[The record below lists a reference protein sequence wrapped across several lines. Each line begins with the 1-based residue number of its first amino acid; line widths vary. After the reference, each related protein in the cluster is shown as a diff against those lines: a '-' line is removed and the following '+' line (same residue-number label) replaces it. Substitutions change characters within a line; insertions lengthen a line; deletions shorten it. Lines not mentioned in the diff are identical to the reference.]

1 MVTNKRKKTV
11 SVIVL
16 LSGLILSAVCIL
28 MFFQIPCRLSAVS
41 YPVKGIDVSH
51 YQGNIDWDM
60 IKDQGIQFAYI
71 KATEGSTYTDE
82 YYYQN
87 RSEAMENG
95 ISVGAYHFFSFDS
108 QGETQAGHFIDTI
121 GPQDG
126 MLIPAV
132 DVEYYGDKKKNP
144 PKEQEVRRELSV
156 MLNIL
161 EEHYGCK
168 PLIYSTQ
175 SFYHKY
181 LEGYYDEYPL
191 WIRNVY
197 LPPAQDWVIW
207 QYSDK
212 LRLDG
217 VNGDEQYVDG
227 DVCVGDLSLIS
238 MPETG
243 DKTHEYGVFI
253 GYDGKLEELE
263 EYETVVIDAQYYD
276 IDEITAFKQ
285 KGHTVYSYI
294 NIGALEDFRDYYD
307 RYSDLALGE
316 YEHWDEEVWVDVTD
330 KAWRDF
336 IIDEL
341 APSLI
346 DKGIDG
352 FFVDNCDVYY
362 LYPVDGI
369 LKGVADILSG
379 LKGMSDKVVINGGDV
394 FLDTYCDIGGN
405 WKDLISGINQESVFT
420 KILWDEDE
428 FSKASEDDT
437 EYFCDYLERYASQGA
452 DIYLLEYTKD
462 ERLEEK
468 IRSYCELCDY
478 HCYISDS
485 LELGR

>member
-1 MVTNKRKKTV
+1 M
-11 SVIVL
+11 
-16 LSGLILSAVCIL
+16 LSGLILSTVCIL

-60 IKDQGIQFAYI
+60 IKDQ
-71 KATEGSTYTDE
+71 
-82 YYYQN
+82 
-87 RSEAMENG
+87 G

-227 DVCVGDLSLIS
+227 DDPDVIRACLDE
-238 MPETG
+238 M
-243 DKTHEYGVFI
+243 EY
-253 GYDGKLEELE
+253 
-263 EYETVVIDAQYYD
+263 AQTR
-276 IDEITAFKQ
+276 EI
-285 KGHTVYSYI
+285 
-294 NIGALEDFRDYYD
+294 DFR
-307 RYSDLALGE
+307 
-316 YEHWDEEVWVDVTD
+316 
-330 KAWRDF
+330 
-336 IIDEL
+336 
-341 APSLI
+341 
-346 DKGIDG
+346 
-352 FFVDNCDVYY
+352 
-362 LYPVDGI
+362 
-369 LKGVADILSG
+369 
-379 LKGMSDKVVINGGDV
+379 
-394 FLDTYCDIGGN
+394 
-405 WKDLISGINQESVFT
+405 SVMV
-420 KILWDEDE
+420 
-428 FSKASEDDT
+428 
-437 EYFCDYLERYASQGA
+437 
-452 DIYLLEYTKD
+452 
-462 ERLEEK
+462 
-468 IRSYCELCDY
+468 
-478 HCYISDS
+478 
-485 LELGR
+485 

>member
-1 MVTNKRKKTV
+1 MVTDKRKKTV

-41 YPVKGIDVSH
+41 YHVKGIDVSH

-95 ISVGAYHFFSFDS
+95 ISAGAYHFFSFDS
-108 QGETQAGHFIDTI
+108 QGETQAEHFVDTI

-132 DVEYYGDKKKNP
+132 DVEYYGDKEKNP

-156 MLNIL
+156 MLDIL
-161 EEHYGCK
+161 EEYYGCK

-181 LEGYYDEYPL
+181 LEGYYDEYLL

-238 MPETG
+238 MSETG
-243 DKTHEYGVFI
+243 DKTH
-253 GYDGKLEELE
+253 
-263 EYETVVIDAQYYD
+263 
-276 IDEITAFKQ
+276 
-285 KGHTVYSYI
+285 
-294 NIGALEDFRDYYD
+294 
-307 RYSDLALGE
+307 
-316 YEHWDEEVWVDVTD
+316 
-330 KAWRDF
+330 
-336 IIDEL
+336 
-341 APSLI
+341 
-346 DKGIDG
+346 
-352 FFVDNCDVYY
+352 
-362 LYPVDGI
+362 
-369 LKGVADILSG
+369 
-379 LKGMSDKVVINGGDV
+379 
-394 FLDTYCDIGGN
+394 
-405 WKDLISGINQESVFT
+405 
-420 KILWDEDE
+420 
-428 FSKASEDDT
+428 
-437 EYFCDYLERYASQGA
+437 
-452 DIYLLEYTKD
+452 
-462 ERLEEK
+462 
-468 IRSYCELCDY
+468 
-478 HCYISDS
+478 
-485 LELGR
+485 